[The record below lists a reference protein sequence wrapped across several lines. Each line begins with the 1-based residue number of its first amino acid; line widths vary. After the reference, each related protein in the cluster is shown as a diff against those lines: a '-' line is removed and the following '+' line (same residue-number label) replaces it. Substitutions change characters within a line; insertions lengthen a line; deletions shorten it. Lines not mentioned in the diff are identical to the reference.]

1 MSNDKKNTLIYS
13 MENEGVENKV
23 SFELPGVDSAEAL
36 EKRLK
41 DFVLTHKAKKTP
53 RIATDNNTEEQ
64 LTSSYGGIIKQK
76 RSLVP
81 DDVIKSVRVQNHLIA
96 SILRARANTISMFGH
111 PRANR
116 LDIGFEIA
124 LKDSV
129 KGFIEPEEWGIIQ
142 DRIFSAKWMLYHCGR
157 EDGIKKSEKMT
168 LDEFLYLAVYD
179 GISLGRF
186 AVECIYEYDEQK
198 GEKLFHRFRP
208 VDAATIYRTY
218 KNSEA
223 TQGMRESFLMYLKQ
237 KGLANIDIE
246 AFKNDEYAY
255 VQMVN
260 NQYRVAL
267 TEDEMI
273 VVNLYPT
280 NDIEFGGYP
289 VTPIDT
295 TLNSITSH
303 LSIDVYN
310 RLYFQNGRASKGILV
325 VSSEDLDQQ
334 TIDQMRHDF
343 IQNINSVGNAFR
355 VPVFGVTP
363 GSNIQWVPV
372 NSSNGDAE
380 FMFLYDAVARSIL
393 TAFAISPDELPGMG
407 HLSRGTN
414 QKSLS
419 ESNNEFKLTAA
430 RDTGLRP
437 LILKI
442 EAFLNQ
448 ILELIDPDLAQ
459 IAHVKLSGLDAESR
473 EQEAIRISQES
484 PIHMD
489 YDEILS
495 QVEKKQVGPAMG
507 GRVPFNE
514 RYQLILDKYLNVGDV
529 IAEYMENPVAA
540 IDPILQYKRD
550 PFWIQFLQI
559 LMQVNPAAVQS
570 MFSTRPY
577 TKELMEFLIQ
587 DYLETDG
594 IEEDDDQK
602 EHEE

>member
-23 SFELPGVDSAEAL
+23 SFELPGVDGAEAL

-157 EDGIKKSEKMT
+157 EDGIKKSERMT
-168 LDEFLYLAVYD
+168 LDEFLYLSVYD

-223 TQGMRESFLMYLKQ
+223 TQGMRESFLTYLKQ

-255 VQMVN
+255 VQIVN

-267 TEDEMI
+267 TDDEMI

-372 NSSNGDAE
+372 NSNNGDAE

-414 QKSLS
+414 QKTLS

-442 EAFLNQ
+442 EAFLDR

-459 IAHVKLSGLDAESR
+459 IAHVKLSGLDAETR
-473 EQEAIRISQES
+473 EQEAVRISQES

-559 LMQVNPAAVQS
+559 LMQVNPATVQS

-594 IEEDDDQK
+594 VEEDDDQK

>member
-23 SFELPGVDSAEAL
+23 SFELPGVDGAEAL

-116 LDIGFEIA
+116 LDIGFEIVV
-124 LKDSV
+124 KDSV

-157 EDGIKKSEKMT
+157 EDGIKKSERMT

-223 TQGMRESFLMYLKQ
+223 TQNMRESFLTYLKQ

-260 NQYRVAL
+260 NQYKVAL

-448 ILELIDPDLAQ
+448 ILELIDSDLAQ
-459 IAHVKLSGLDAESR
+459 IAHVKLSGLDAETR

-570 MFSTRPY
+570 IFSTRPY

-594 IEEDDDQK
+594 AEEDDDQK
-602 EHEE
+602 EREE